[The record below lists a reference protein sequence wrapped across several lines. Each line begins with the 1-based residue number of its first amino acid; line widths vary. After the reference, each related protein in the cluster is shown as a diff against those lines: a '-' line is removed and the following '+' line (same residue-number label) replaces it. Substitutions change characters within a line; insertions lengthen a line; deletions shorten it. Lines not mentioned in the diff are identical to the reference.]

1 MAQDTVYI
9 GARLDLDLLAGD
21 DVIDYQITVLDSN
34 SANYGFTGISD
45 INVYVYDFDGK
56 DNTLLKTIPD
66 GSGVGQ
72 SGAIVTMNW
81 DYSFL
86 FASIFNAR
94 RSYYYRCTYLDANSK
109 PITVFYGY
117 LNT

>member
-1 MAQDTVYI
+1 MAQATAYI
-9 GARLDLDLLAGD
+9 GARLDIDLLAHD
-21 DVIDYQITVLDSN
+21 DVIDFQVTVLDSN
-34 SANYGFTGISD
+34 DAAYGFTGITD

-56 DNTLLKTIPD
+56 DNTLMKTIAD

-72 SGAIVTMNW
+72 ASNVVTLDF

-86 FASIFNAR
+86 FASIFNPR
-94 RSYYYRCTYLDANSK
+94 RSYYYKCTYLDANSK